1 MMEDRF
7 LKRLRKKA
15 LTTGMWRLTTLQGAR
30 DHPDDARQARGGLE
44 ATNR

>member
-15 LTTGMWRLTTLQGAR
+15 RKGVRGWQIATLQCFCR
-30 DHPDDARQARGGLE
+30 
-44 ATNR
+44 